1 MSLNGVCELS
11 SLLRVDDS
19 ERSNLSHQKMLL
31 ELAIKQQEGR
41 VRIVREEFFIF
52 FLILSF
58 LNELAD
64 L

>member
-19 ERSNLSHQKMLL
+19 ERSNLSRQKMLL

-41 VRIVREEFFIF
+41 VRIVQEEFFIF
-52 FLILSF
+52 FLIFSF